1 MDDSVTENKNLKLML
16 VIIQPKDAD
25 EVVDNLLRSDF
36 RVTRIS
42 STGGFLRQDM
52 VTLLLGVEEERAFI
66 AKAKA
71 QGNLILLAILEGEL
85 VGWVSLFRAR
95 HEFRRHTGQMGIS
108 VIRGYRGIGIGTVLM
123 HYALDWAAEQG
134 LEKIN
139 LGVRAS
145 NERARALYRKFGFVE
160 EGYRVREIKDQ
171 HGCYHDSVDMACF
184 VAAGPVPDKQG

>member
-1 MDDSVTENKNLKLML
+1 MVEKVVSRDGRTVTLRPAAERDAPALVHAIDSVARE
-16 VIIQPKDAD
+16 QAY
-25 EVVDNLLRSDF
+25 LLRSRF
-36 RVTRIS
+36 EMS
-42 STGGFLRQDM
+42 
-52 VTLLLGVEEERAFI
+52 VEEERAFI

-71 QGNLILLAILEGEL
+71 QGNLILLAILDGEL

-108 VIRGYRGIGIGTVLM
+108 VIREYRGIGIGTALM
-123 HYALDWAAEQG
+123 HYALDWAAKQG

-160 EGYRVREIKDQ
+160 EGYRVREIKDL
-171 HGCYHDSVDMACF
+171 HGCYHDSVDMAF
-184 VAAGPVPDKQG
+184 FLSQGPVLDRQR